1 MLLTDRSLWVLAA
14 AVLAVGQAR
23 PRAVW
28 AAEVPKN
35 RFSNPSFEMGRSGWG
50 MDKGGGTVASF
61 KADRTDA
68 AAGLYSALVTV
79 GRVEEWGVQFG
90 QRIPA
95 GKRGRTYTF
104 AVLARSIDR
113 PVTVDLQIER
123 AARPYDR
130 AAKSGRIT
138 LTKDEWAELH
148 VTFTVEKDF
157 REGWFAYVS
166 CAQAS
171 CRFRVDMFRLYEG
184 KYVPYA
190 QQAKQEAGSAG
201 VRLFDTGSAAPAP
214 ISSEALAGR
223 KGWARV
229 PAGEVDR
236 ALKGDAVFLNDKLA
250 VALRGKGRG
259 AEVYSLRGGAPAM
272 RAVLAPVG
280 SAGLSGVTIA
290 ANTADAVT
298 VGVAFRTAGGKTATV
313 TCTLKMGQAYVET
326 APGAGAEALR
336 VHAPCRFA
344 VLPDF
349 FADDIVVD
357 ATELSLADVELPAD
371 HFLLHMLPGRDA
383 IVMAVRNVAAGD
395 VTLSPASRGSGK
407 TIESAEIP
415 YGGKGK
421 VWVAV
426 LAAPGIWHRHDV
438 ADRDA
443 GRIIL
448 LDWTAPHPAAW
459 RVDWRKDD
467 GLTDSWEM
475 IAERP
480 GGGYTKYGWFGSV
493 GTVGANRSRWTTV
506 LGRFRY
512 PCWMDRAGRG
522 YLQPLKKGLRFRGPA
537 LIYPISRARET
548 SLETFTVVDIVR
560 STLGVGPCEYIL
572 DLEGQHS
579 VNRGIA
585 TCACRSTL
593 NPIYQKGQQKR
604 QRERI
609 EKALRDV
616 ITFIRFI
623 RQRIEGYVD
632 FGHGVRE
639 YLAEQKAAHPEL
651 ARHIDEL
658 DAAARAIDARF
669 AARRAK
675 IRTPAEAEDLARRFR
690 ATLLDY
696 EGRDAYKKCRYFTE
710 AWVSIGGNQD
720 ELVGECRWAVKILRQ
735 RASLAVAHDPKMAE
749 IAREIRRRSH
759 KVLRSP
765 AGHEGANH

>member
-1 MLLTDRSLWVLAA
+1 MMRLRYGSRWVLAA
-14 AVLAVGQAR
+14 GLGLAAGAL
-23 PRAVW
+23 PRA
-28 AAEVPKN
+28 ASGAPKN
-35 RFSNPSFEMGRSGWG
+35 LFANPSFEMGQAGWG
-50 MDKGGGTVASF
+50 MDKGGGTVGSF
-61 KADRTDA
+61 KADRSDA
-68 AAGLYSALVTV
+68 AAGQHSALVTV
-79 GRVEEWGVQFG
+79 GKVEEWGVQFG
-90 QRIPA
+90 QKVPA
-95 GKRGRTYTF
+95 GKRGGTYTF
-104 AVLARSIDR
+104 AVLARAVSR

-123 AARPYDR
+123 PARPYDR
-130 AAKSGRIT
+130 AARTGKLT
-138 LTKDEWAELH
+138 LAADKWTELH
-148 VTFTVEKDF
+148 VTFKVEKDF

-166 CAQAS
+166 CTQAN

-184 KYVPYA
+184 RYVPYEK
-190 QQAKQEAGSAG
+190 QAESEAASAG
-201 VRLFDTGSAAPAP
+201 VQLFDTGAA
-214 ISSEALAGR
+214 SF
-223 KGWARV
+223 KGTADRRGWTRV
-229 PAGEVDR
+229 PAGKVDHAFR
-236 ALKGDAVFLNDKLA
+236 GDAVLLNDKLA

-259 AEVYSLRGGAPAM
+259 AEVYSIGGAAPRM
-272 RAVLAPVG
+272 RAVLEPAG
-280 SAGLSGVTIA
+280 SAGLSGVRIA
-290 ANTADAVT
+290 ANTPGAVT
-298 VGVAFRTAGGKTATV
+298 VDASFRTEGGRTATV
-313 TCTLKMGQAYVET
+313 TYTLKMGQVYVET
-326 APGAGAEALR
+326 APRAGAAALR

-357 ATELSLADVELPAD
+357 ASQLPAGRAELPAD
-371 HFLLHMLPGRDA
+371 HFLLCMLPGRDA
-383 IVMAVRNVAAGD
+383 IVMAVRNVVEGD
-395 VTLSPASRGSGK
+395 VILAPAGGGRED

-415 YGGKGK
+415 YGRKGK

-426 LAAPGIWHRHDV
+426 LAAAGIWHRHDV
-438 ADRDA
+438 AARDA
-443 GRIIL
+443 DRVVR

-467 GLTDSWEM
+467 GLTDSWAM

-493 GTVGANRSRWTTV
+493 GNLPANRKRWTTV
-506 LGRFRY
+506 LGSFRY

-548 SLETFTVVDIVR
+548 SLETFTVVDVVR

-579 VNRGIA
+579 VSKGIA

-593 NPIYQKGQQKR
+593 NPIYQKGTQKR
-604 QRERI
+604 QRARI

-616 ITFIRFI
+616 ITFIKFI

-632 FGHGVRE
+632 FGHAVRE
-639 YLAEQKAAHPEL
+639 YLAAQKAAHPEL
-651 ARHIDEL
+651 AGHIDEL

-675 IRTPAEAEDLARRFR
+675 IRTPADAEELARRFR

-696 EGRDAYKKCRYFTE
+696 EGPDAYKKCRYFTE
-710 AWVSIGGNQD
+710 AWVAIGSNQD
-720 ELVGECRWAVKILRQ
+720 ELVGECRWAVKVLRQ
-735 RASLAVAHDPKMAE
+735 RATLAVAHEPKMAE
-749 IAREIRRRSH
+749 VAREIRRRSH
-759 KVLRSP
+759 KALRNP